1 MKNNLKKIGIVFWKN
16 KMMIIIQ
23 NFKLYKDQD
32 IRIEKK
38 HKIFKNLKINK

>member
-1 MKNNLKKIGIVFWKN
+1 MKNNLKKIGRVFWKN

-32 IRIEKK
+32 ILIEKK
-38 HKIFKNLKINK
+38 HRIFKNLKIHK